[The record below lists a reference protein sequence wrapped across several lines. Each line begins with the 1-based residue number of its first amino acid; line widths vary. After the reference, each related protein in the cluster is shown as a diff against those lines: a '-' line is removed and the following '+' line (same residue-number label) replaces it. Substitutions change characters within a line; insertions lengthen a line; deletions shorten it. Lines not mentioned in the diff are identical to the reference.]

1 VSYTIC
7 KTFRFEAAHQL
18 HGLPEGHQC
27 ARMHGHSYRVD
38 LELTELG
45 AELDYPGFVVDFGRL
60 KPFKEWIDKTLDHRV
75 LNEILP
81 VEPTAEN
88 LAAWI
93 FSVVEIAL
101 PEWISG
107 KVAAVRVHETETSWA
122 EYRP

>member
-1 VSYTIC
+1 VTYTIC
-7 KTFRFEAAHQL
+7 KSFRFEAAHQL
-18 HGLPEGHQC
+18 HGLQPDHQC
-27 ARMHGHSYRVD
+27 ARMHGHSYRVEV
-38 LELTELG
+38 ELTELG

-93 FSVVEIAL
+93 FSVIEIAL
-101 PEWISG
+101 PEWITG